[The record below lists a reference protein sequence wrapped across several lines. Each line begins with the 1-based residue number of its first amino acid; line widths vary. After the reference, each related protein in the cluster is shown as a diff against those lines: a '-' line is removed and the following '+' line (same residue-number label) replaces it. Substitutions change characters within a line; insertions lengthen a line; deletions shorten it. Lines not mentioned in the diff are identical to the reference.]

1 MFPLLPAEAHGGAL
15 NRTGCDGLRGSYAH
29 VACNC
34 PCLCLVGC
42 FSIRGVLHLAEGR
55 ASQRSTWQRVRA
67 SHSPKPLGCSGLLPL
82 VAPSR
87 RPQCL
92 NQNRYPLLPT
102 NFFYRPTSQAGTLRP
117 SRAGPGTS
125 LSRTTFPRSTDASPP
140 CYARATCS
148 PRARYASPPSIISQ

>member
-55 ASQRSTWQRVRA
+55 ASQRSTRRA
-67 SHSPKPLGCSGLLPL
+67 AREAAAVARTGKSALG
-82 VAPSR
+82 APR
-87 RPQCL
+87 
-92 NQNRYPLLPT
+92 
-102 NFFYRPTSQAGTLRP
+102 G
-117 SRAGPGTS
+117 GVGE
-125 LSRTTFPRSTDASPP
+125 RSDVSK
-140 CYARATCS
+140 S
-148 PRARYASPPSIISQ
+148 SE